1 MKIAIANGIETE
13 NTNIIDRFKLM
24 KTDTMIIHTIEWPIK
39 FMFISEIANILLL
52 SFLKTL
58 NSAGG

>member
-24 KTDTMIIHTIEWPIK
+24 KKDIMIIHTIEWHIK
-39 FMFISEIANILLL
+39 FIFISEIANILLL
-52 SFLKTL
+52 SFLKIL

>member
-13 NTNIIDRFKLM
+13 NRNIIDRFKLM

-39 FMFISEIANILLL
+39 FIFISEIANILLL
-52 SFLKTL
+52 SFLK
-58 NSAGG
+58 S